1 MRQDVALVLEYRVL
15 VMSFQM
21 QRTGIERLETLART
35 KFPETRIFR
44 LTIGIVVVIG
54 LSLFIPPWSSSTQ
67 PGVFSLG
74 LDLDTTE
81 GDQGVSSLDVSPGQ
95 VVSVQIFAVD
105 IQNATGISVRLAYEA
120 TQVVYEGFNPG
131 EALPNAHAIVQQD
144 TTSIRIGVSSLSGSA
159 TVNAGLIGAV
169 RFRTTALFS
178 DTEIWLVSAELSRGG
193 QPETISPALGVA
205 LQVAAPAS
213 PDFDGNGHVGFSDF
227 VAFAGAFGAQ
237 RGDGK
242 YVETYDLNN
251 DGGIGFDDFVIFAK
265 GFGDTVNRAPD
276 FVAAPP
282 VTRSLAENTTSG
294 QPIGDPFKATDAD
307 GDSLTYRLRGVH
319 ADRFSIGAGTGQLFT
334 RDGIAYD
341 HEARDT
347 YSVTVRT
354 SDGQGGRATIVVG
367 ITVTDVDEPPGG
379 PPAGVVVTPR
389 NTALTVT
396 WNAAPDEAG
405 KPPVSG
411 YEVAHR
417 RGDAGDWQEGM
428 MLSSR
433 TDTSVTLSDLTNE
446 QPYQVRVRTLNDE
459 GASEWSEPIARVP
472 TVGPRPMG
480 VIGEQSLIL
489 GSDLR
494 VNVASLFT
502 RPALGTLTY
511 GATSSDDAIATVA
524 VSDSMA
530 TVRAVAVGRATIT
543 ATASDTYGNT
553 AQTTF
558 PVVVTPPPPPP
569 PPPGPVGPVGPF
581 RPPPPP
587 PPPPPRPPPGPNQ
600 APTFNDG
607 PNTTRSVA
615 ENTRPNQP
623 IQHPVSATD
632 LNGDRL
638 AYSLSGTDANSF
650 TIDTNDGQLRTRSGV
665 TYDHETKFSY
675 SVTVEA
681 DDRNGGTA
689 TIGVTIHIADVDEP
703 PEAPARPGVQPASS
717 TSLTVTWTEPV
728 NTGPGIDD
736 YDIQYRKGTGSFLPW
751 PHSNTGTST
760 TITDLEVNTRYE
772 VQVRATNDEGTG
784 AWSSSGYGAT
794 SANQPPAFDETAP
807 TRSLTENTPP
817 DRNIGNPITA
827 SDGDGGTL
835 TYHLEGTDRASFSLD
850 VNQLQTQSGET
861 YDYEEKPSYVV
872 TVRVEDGQGGSNTIE
887 VTVALIDQQEPPETP
902 SAPRVIPASST
913 SLTVTWDEPANT
925 GPDVDDYDIQYREG
939 DSGGFTSW
947 THNGAELTATIT
959 GRSPG
964 TSYEV
969 QVRARND
976 EGASDWSASGRSYSE
991 GGDAPTPVEVE
1002 VTAVPIVVASTTD
1015 EYFVLYVRHDLDGTE
1030 VEIPVLVKKGE
1041 AGTTTLAENVAAL
1054 PKERYRVEKY
1064 LLADPADVDGDRID
1078 DITELDDL
1086 GSLNPVNAAGSVDLN
1101 DGAVTLPDR
1110 ATFETLSYGFGARSY
1125 LKFVLLGVCASEPI

>member
-54 LSLFIPPWSSSTQ
+54 LSLFIPPWSSSPQ

-354 SDGQGGRATIVVG
+354 SDGQSGRATIVVG

-417 RGDAGDWQEGM
+417 RGEAGDWQEGM

-446 QPYQVRVRTLNDE
+446 QPYQVRVRTLNEE
-459 GASEWSEPIARVP
+459 G
-472 TVGPRPMG
+472 
-480 VIGEQSLIL
+480 
-489 GSDLR
+489 GSDWSPPGEGTPLVCGAIAITDGNLR
-494 VNVASLFT
+494 SVLAEALGKPGSATPIYADEMASLT
-502 RPALGTLTY
+502 TLRASGKGIENLEGLQHAVNLQALFFGYNLI
-511 GATSSDDAIATVA
+511 SDI
-524 VSDSMA
+524 S
-530 TVRAVAVGRATIT
+530 
-543 ATASDTYGNT
+543 
-553 AQTTF
+553 
-558 PVVVTPPPPPP
+558 P
-569 PPPGPVGPVGPF
+569 
-581 RPPPPP
+581 
-587 PPPPPRPPPGPNQ
+587 
-600 APTFNDG
+600 
-607 PNTTRSVA
+607 
-615 ENTRPNQP
+615 
-623 IQHPVSATD
+623 
-632 LNGDRL
+632 
-638 AYSLSGTDANSF
+638 LSGLTGLRILWINSNPISDASLGLAPLASL
-650 TIDTNDGQLRTRSGV
+650 TSLEDLHLQ
-665 TYDHETKFSY
+665 
-675 SVTVEA
+675 
-681 DDRNGGTA
+681 
-689 TIGVTIHIADVDEP
+689 TIGVT
-703 PEAPARPGVQPASS
+703 
-717 TSLTVTWTEPV
+717 
-728 NTGPGIDD
+728 
-736 YDIQYRKGTGSFLPW
+736 
-751 PHSNTGTST
+751 
-760 TITDLEVNTRYE
+760 
-772 VQVRATNDEGTG
+772 
-784 AWSSSGYGAT
+784 
-794 SANQPPAFDETAP
+794 
-807 TRSLTENTPP
+807 
-817 DRNIGNPITA
+817 
-827 SDGDGGTL
+827 
-835 TYHLEGTDRASFSLD
+835 
-850 VNQLQTQSGET
+850 
-861 YDYEEKPSYVV
+861 
-872 TVRVEDGQGGSNTIE
+872 
-887 VTVALIDQQEPPETP
+887 
-902 SAPRVIPASST
+902 
-913 SLTVTWDEPANT
+913 
-925 GPDVDDYDIQYREG
+925 G
-939 DSGGFTSW
+939 DSAARTISW
-947 THNGAELTATIT
+947 
-959 GRSPG
+959 
-964 TSYEV
+964 
-969 QVRARND
+969 
-976 EGASDWSASGRSYSE
+976 
-991 GGDAPTPVEVE
+991 
-1002 VTAVPIVVASTTD
+1002 
-1015 EYFVLYVRHDLDGTE
+1015 
-1030 VEIPVLVKKGE
+1030 
-1041 AGTTTLAENVAAL
+1041 AGL
-1054 PKERYRVEKY
+1054 
-1064 LLADPADVDGDRID
+1064 
-1078 DITELDDL
+1078 
-1086 GSLNPVNAAGSVDLN
+1086 
-1101 DGAVTLPDR
+1101 
-1110 ATFETLSYGFGARSY
+1110 
-1125 LKFVLLGVCASEPI
+1125 